1 MLYSRLQ
8 TSSRRS
14 KMGDALVLLLMA
26 SGLLVLFSGD
36 AESVKVIVV
45 RCLMTL
51 ALFGGAVVVWALMRA
66 Q

>member
-1 MLYSRLQ
+1 
-8 TSSRRS
+8 
-14 KMGDALVLLLMA
+14 
-26 SGLLVLFSGD
+26 
-36 AESVKVIVV
+36 VIVV